1 MGGGGTRQLYH
12 VITVKFDHDCVI
24 RNPKHQI
31 CPPVVR
37 ACAKE
42 VTFPIAHMKTQ
53 EAFNEVFMLALSQGT
68 IVWYGLML
76 LKTFLVKMVFR
87 QGLLQRDLQDKQM
100 LVSQP
105 L

>member
-1 MGGGGTRQLYH
+1 MLNGNINIGGGGGTRQLYH

-53 EAFNEVFMLALSQGT
+53 EAFNEVFMLALPKGQSFG
-68 IVWYGLML
+68 MA
-76 LKTFLVKMVFR
+76 
-87 QGLLQRDLQDKQM
+87 
-100 LVSQP
+100 
-105 L
+105 